1 MKKSSKK
8 SAFFRPR
15 TLSGLLL
22 CCFGVLLA
30 VFAFGTLTGRLAEA
44 GSQNQT
50 SAANTTQSS
59 QVPLLTMGTAPNVP
73 QCSGILRQNIIDR
86 VNAATEDPAVTF
98 EKNRRAH
105 PHMVEMPPT
114 IDCAS
119 ALWRTIRTGPPS
131 PVDADAINSRQYA
144 AYSVFNSG
152 PLAAL
157 VGTNINPA
165 NGLQGYQGENSIAI
179 DPNNAQHL
187 TAHSNTF
194 FQDPTA
200 QCISPTGGSGSTF
213 GTMSLFGSSDGGATW
228 TYNCAPWHTAVTG
241 GISGANAWFGSDPT
255 LAWNNSGTAYAAYML
270 LSEDAAGNAGAA
282 IVLARST
289 NNGLTWSQFGNPVV
303 NRITTST
310 SFDDKPMFAID
321 NTSGQAHSFPGR
333 FYVIWDEGNAERIA
347 HSDDGLTWTTV
358 TPTSNT
364 AAIGGNL
371 AIAPDGTVYAVWT
384 RYNVE
389 TIVFSKSTDG
399 GTTWTAPAVIST
411 NALQSFGS
419 NNLPP
424 PQDKRGINGF
434 AAIDVDRNA
443 SSAFFGNIYVSFT
456 DFPAGTSTGADLNVY
471 TIRSTNG
478 GTSWSTRLKV
488 NDDNWGATQ
497 FFPWLAV
504 DQSDGSVNV
513 SWLDSRIDPINRKT
527 QSVYARSV
535 DGGVTFE
542 SNILVDDNGA
552 NWRNNV
558 NYSDENSADN
568 PSFNGNQY
576 GDYSGIAAFNRQ
588 VHPLWTD
595 SRSFFPTADT
605 QSPTRREDNGTSA
618 IINCTAPSVV
628 AAPAVNSST
637 APSVAVT
644 WSAPAG
650 WGTNATN
657 GTYSVYR
664 NTTPVFPGGSA
675 LASGL
680 TATSYV
686 DTTGVAS
693 TTYYYF
699 VRAKN
704 NCPGTALTPMTS
716 DSAASAAVVYGSS
729 GTAFGTLQGTVTAA
743 GSPVSNVVVFAG
755 TLSATTNGSGFYQM
769 PGINAGTYTV
779 SASPS
784 GYNPVSVNGVVVNGG
799 STTVQNLALTPTGSN
814 NCFTDTSFGDFTSG
828 TGTNVDIAI
837 SPGDVKL
844 AHTGGEQPD
853 VSVADTSTSGN
864 GYTNT
869 TWWGESF
876 IPGVTGTLT
885 KLDVELF
892 CSSCTGTTSSQV
904 ININA
909 TSGGLPTGAALATAT
924 IPAFSSGVGTYYTVT
939 FASPPTLTAGT
950 TYAFTVHSS
959 TSISAGT
966 YAVVRTSTNLYA
978 SGLSLLSNTSGSSWG
993 TPTGSSKDLEFHTY
1007 MTTPFTYPNP
1017 GNFISSTKDSGPVT
1031 GTTPTWT
1038 TLSWTNAALPSG
1050 TNIQF
1055 QAAASNSSGGPFNFV
1070 GPDSTSNTFFT
1081 NGASLSQF
1089 NGNRYLKYKALLST
1103 SNTANTPT
1111 LNDATVCFA
1120 DLVPPLLSSA
1130 SSRKTHGG
1138 AGTFNLPLSLNG
1150 RTIEPRGDGSGTH
1163 TIVFTFDRT
1172 VSNGT
1177 ATVTSGTG
1185 TAGTPTFS
1193 GTTMTVPLTGVTDQ
1207 QAVTLQV
1214 TNVSGPGTATLP
1226 SASVQIGFLQGD
1238 VTGDSFVNA
1247 GDTIVVR
1254 NNAGVT
1260 LDSTNFQDDV
1270 NFDGQV
1276 DVGDT
1281 TIVRNNSG
1289 HFLP

>member
-1 MKKSSKK
+1 
-8 SAFFRPR
+8 
-15 TLSGLLL
+15 
-22 CCFGVLLA
+22 
-30 VFAFGTLTGRLAEA
+30 
-44 GSQNQT
+44 
-50 SAANTTQSS
+50 
-59 QVPLLTMGTAPNVP
+59 
-73 QCSGILRQNIIDR
+73 
-86 VNAATEDPAVTF
+86 
-98 EKNRRAH
+98 
-105 PHMVEMPPT
+105 MVEMPPT

-131 PVDADAINSRQYA
+131 TVDADAINSRQYA

-157 VGTNINPA
+157 IGTNINPA
-165 NGLQGYQGENSIAI
+165 NGVQGYQGENSIAI

-241 GISGANAWFGSDPT
+241 GIPSANAWFGSDPT

-303 NRITTST
+303 NRITLTT
-310 SFDDKPMFAID
+310 NFDDKPMFAID

-333 FYVIWDEGNAERIA
+333 FYVIWDEGNVERIA

-358 TPTSNT
+358 QPSSNT
-364 AAIGGNL
+364 GAIGGNV

-389 TIVFSKSTDG
+389 NTVFSKSTDG
-399 GTTWTAPAVIST
+399 GATWTAPVIISGT
-411 NALQSFGS
+411 IALQSFGS
-419 NNLPP
+419 NNTPP
-424 PQDKRGINGF
+424 PQNTRGINSF
-434 AAIDVDRNA
+434 AAIDVDRNP

-456 DFPAGTSTGADLNVY
+456 DFPSGTSTGADLNVY
-471 TIRSTNG
+471 MIRSTNG

-504 DQSDGSVNV
+504 DQSDGSVNM

-558 NYSDENSADN
+558 NYSDENTVDN
-568 PSFNGNQY
+568 PNFNGNQY
-576 GDYSGIAAFNRQ
+576 GDYSGIAALNRQ

-618 IINCTAPSVV
+618 IINCSAPSAVS
-628 AAPAVNSST
+628 APAVNSST
-637 APSVAVT
+637 TPSVAVT

-664 NTTPVFPGGSA
+664 NTTPVFPGGAA

-686 DTTGVAS
+686 DSTGVAS

-716 DSAASAAVVYGSS
+716 DSAASAAVVYGSA
-729 GTAFGTLQGTVTAA
+729 GTAFGTLQGTVTSA

-779 SASPS
+779 SASPA
-784 GYNPVSVNGVVVNGG
+784 GYSAVSVNGVVVSGG
-799 STTVQNLALTPTGSN
+799 STTVQDLALTPNSSSS
-814 NCFTDTSFGDFTSG
+814 CFTDTNFGDFTTG
-828 TGTNVDIAI
+828 TGTNVEIAS

-844 AHTGGEQPD
+844 TVASGGPNIRDQHADDNGFGSGYGFSNTSFIGQTFTP
-853 VSVADTSTSGN
+853 SVTAAVTKVDTSLFCASCSGTNPNITLELRTTSGSQPVMTA
-864 GYTNT
+864 G
-869 TWWGESF
+869 GL
-876 IPGVTGTLT
+876 IA
-885 KLDVELF
+885 
-892 CSSCTGTTSSQV
+892 SSTVAGTSSGSS
-904 ININA
+904 
-909 TSGGLPTGAALATAT
+909 TT
-924 IPAFSSGVGTYYTVT
+924 IT
-939 FASPPTLTAGT
+939 FTFNNTLTAGVQYGLVIKLAAART
-950 TYAFTVHSS
+950 GTQAWAAASSDVYAGGRRVICSS
-959 TSISAGT
+959 TSCA
-966 YAVVRTSTNLYA
+966 N
-978 SGLSLLSNTSGSSWG
+978 
-993 TPTGSSKDLEFHTY
+993 PTGQNANNDLLFIEY
-1007 MTTPFTYPNP
+1007 NTTPNVYQTS
-1017 GNFISSTKDSGPVT
+1017 GNFISSTKDSGAVV

-1038 TLSWTNAALPSG
+1038 TLSWNNTALPSG

-1055 QAAASNSSGGPFNFV
+1055 QAAASNSSSGPFNFV
-1070 GPDSTSNTFFT
+1070 GPDNTASTFFSS
-1081 NGASLSQF
+1081 GASLSQF

-1130 SSRKTHGG
+1130 SARKTHNG

-1150 RTIEPRGDGSGTH
+1150 RTVEPRGDGSGTH

-1172 VSNGT
+1172 VTSGT
-1177 ATVTSGTG
+1177 ATVTSGAG

-1193 GTTMTVPLTGVTDQ
+1193 GTSMIIPLTGVTDQ
-1207 QAVTLQV
+1207 QAVTLRAS
-1214 TNVSGPGTATLP
+1214 NVSGPGTATLP
-1226 SASVQIGFLQGD
+1226 SVSVNIGFLWGD
-1238 VTGDSFVNA
+1238 VTGDAFVNA

-1260 LDSTNFQDDV
+1260 LDGTNFQNDV